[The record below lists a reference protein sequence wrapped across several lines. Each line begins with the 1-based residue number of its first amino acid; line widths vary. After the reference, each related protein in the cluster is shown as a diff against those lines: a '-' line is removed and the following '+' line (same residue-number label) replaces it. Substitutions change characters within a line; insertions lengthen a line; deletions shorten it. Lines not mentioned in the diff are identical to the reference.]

1 MEKIA
6 SLIIILGTA
15 LWLFSIFALE
25 GRWQWQMLSALVLT
39 VGIFCAHFWEEFQ
52 DSGDEGHDSG
62 DEFQDS
68 GDGGTSGE

>member
-1 MEKIA
+1 VEKIA

-52 DSGDEGHDSG
+52 DSGDGEQGSG
-62 DEFQDS
+62 DEFQDV
-68 GDGGTSGE
+68 GDGDTPGE